1 MFIANVLNIA
11 YNVRATKQFKY
22 HISAGPEQSLDL
34 ASCI

>member
-1 MFIANVLNIA
+1 MFKILPIL
-11 YNVRATKQFKY
+11 NVRATKQFKY